1 MPRPRLKTEDSRL
14 KCVTRGRL
22 PKRAGSDA
30 PRARVL
36 PSFSL
41 RPSAFSLAL
50 TVLALLA
57 GHSSASADDGRF
69 GQGLNTNTA
78 TVLVEHD
85 PAFSQWP
92 LNLGVWVKLT
102 NASHYSILIASQTKA
117 SRAHWELFTLNGRLA
132 FYAPGMEP
140 DHVRSQANLGDGR
153 WHFVAASLQPDGV
166 RLAVDGAVVAQQ
178 AVQRPTD
185 LPARQEGLAIG
196 SLVEENVLGSSAILD
211 DLRLRQGTFD
221 ITTVPQGPPRPDATT
236 LVLLSFEG
244 DKKQILVDAAAP
256 KRQVDLRPA
265 IARRPT
271 TVSLPTIVAPTIE
284 NTREVREALLS
295 VVSGMQFNTLS
306 PDTCD
311 YRPAVLAHW
320 RTWSKPSDVFQWNRK
335 LARPDGRIYDEHSL
349 YWDDDFDVLSTT
361 LRRTRALLDLR
372 EKACPESIPAGFAD
386 DLARLSI
393 ADREN
398 RSDSPAECWAR
409 REGLYYAACAL
420 RRTLILSDPKLAFDR
435 LVFLSRGTWAGTRL
449 TTQRNTDQLGGH
461 FATQNFGFIT
471 KPGGGLW
478 IASDWKTRPRLTE
491 PLAEAVVENGPS
503 KGQRLHGSVH
513 SLELSFDAKQL
524 LFAHNFS
531 TENSWTWTD
540 QTTWKIF
547 RINADGT
554 SLVQLTTGPFNDFDA
569 CFLPDGNIA
578 FVSERRGGFIRCFRG
593 LHVPTYVLH
602 RMRPDGSAIHPIS
615 FYETSEWNPS
625 VNREGRLVYARWDYT
640 DREDCLGSTFW
651 VCDPDGC
658 NPRSP
663 HGNYPYPWSTRA
675 DASGYREGPGRAIM
689 SEMGIRAIPGSHKY
703 LCTVAPHHG
712 EHYGAIGVIDLRR
725 PDGGS
730 GIDQLEIV
738 TPYQPFPESRCSD
751 RSNYQY
757 GTPWP
762 LSEDLF
768 LSTSWEDL
776 VVLDRFGNE
785 ELILA
790 RTEVLRAKDDPAMRL
805 CDPIPLA
812 PRPTPPVVRERSQA
826 WPDLPSPESSP
837 ARISVVDVRNSDL
850 PLPEGVEI
858 RWVRVVQNFLKEDP
872 AMDLPRIGY
881 GDENTP
887 RMSLGVVPVEP
898 DGSVHF
904 LAPPN
909 KELMFQLLDEDYRAV
924 HSMRSVAFVHR
935 GEHLSC
941 QGCHEST
948 RHSSLPLAS
957 PPLALRREPSLP
969 VAEPTGREPLVYARH
984 IRPILGK
991 ADLPCLKG
999 LDVSDHETLRNVAFH
1014 LAGGFRGAIM
1024 KPEVGGSRTIPGH
1037 YGARVSV
1044 LGQQAHTAWLE
1055 GRLSDHDYRSLTL
1068 WLDCHSPRLGAY
1080 HGEQLQT
1087 SGVLVWPQTDVAPS
1101 DPLGL
1106 QGSQGENTLKR
1117 IMATAAQFHPSNA
1130 AAPTRWRAE
1139 EVAATSPSQ

>member
-1 MPRPRLKTEDSRL
+1 MNHRQYP
-14 KCVTRGRL
+14 
-22 PKRAGSDA
+22 
-30 PRARVL
+30 ARR
-36 PSFSL
+36 SL
-41 RPSAFSLAL
+41 LLLVFFA
-50 TVLALLA
+50 VLALLTV
-57 GHSSASADDGRF
+57 HSPASADDGRF
-69 GQGLNTNTA
+69 GQGLNTNAA
-78 TVLVEHD
+78 TILVEHD
-85 PAFSQWP
+85 PGFSQWP
-92 LNLGVWVKLT
+92 LNLGMWVKLT

-117 SRAHWELFTLNGRLA
+117 SQAHWELFTLNGRLA
-132 FYAPGMEP
+132 FYAPGLEP

-153 WHFVAASLQPDGV
+153 WHFVAASMQPDRV
-166 RLAVDGAVVAQQ
+166 RLAVDGVVVAEQ
-178 AVQRPTD
+178 AVRRPAN
-185 LPARQEGLAIG
+185 LPTRQEGLAIG
-196 SLVEENVLGSSAILD
+196 SLVEENVLGASAILD
-211 DLRLRQGTFD
+211 DVRLRRGTFD
-221 ITTVPQGPPRPDATT
+221 ITTVPQAPPRPDATT
-236 LVLLSFEG
+236 LLLLSFEG
-244 DKKQILVDAAAP
+244 DNKQMLVDAAAA
-256 KRQVDLRPA
+256 KRRVDLRPA
-265 IARRPT
+265 IARKPA
-271 TVSLPTIVAPTIE
+271 TVSLPTIVAPTEE

-295 VVSGMQFNTLS
+295 AVSDMDFNTLS
-306 PDTCD
+306 PETCD

-320 RTWSKPSDVFQWNRK
+320 RTWSRPSDVFQWNRK

-349 YWDDDFDVLSTT
+349 YWDDDFDVLSTA

-372 EKACPESIPAGFAD
+372 EKTCPQSIPAGFAD
-386 DLARLSI
+386 DLARLAL

-398 RSDSPAECWAR
+398 RPESPAESWAK

-449 TTQRNTDQLGGH
+449 TTQRNTDQQGGH

-471 KPGGGLW
+471 RPGGGLW
-478 IASDWKTRPRLTE
+478 IASNWKTRPRLAE
-491 PLAEAVVENGPS
+491 PLAEAVVEDGPW
-503 KGQRLHGSVH
+503 KGQCLHGSVH
-513 SLELSFDAKQL
+513 SLELSYDARQL
-524 LFAHNFS
+524 LFAHSFA

-540 QTTWKIF
+540 RTTWKIF
-547 RINADGT
+547 RINVDGT
-554 SLVQLTTGPFNDFDA
+554 GLVQLTTGPLNDFDA

-578 FVSERRGGFIRCFRG
+578 FVSERRGGYIRCFRG
-593 LHVPTYVLH
+593 LYVPTYVLH
-602 RMRPDGSAIHPIS
+602 RMRPDGTAIHPIS

-625 VNREGRLVYARWDYT
+625 VDNEGRLVYARWDYT

-675 DASGYREGPGRAIM
+675 DASQYREGPGRAIM

-703 LCTVAPHHG
+703 VCTVAPHHG

-738 TPYQPFPESRCSD
+738 TPYQPFPESRCPD

-768 LSTSWEDL
+768 LTTSWEDL

-790 RTEVLRAKDDPAMRL
+790 RTDVPRAKDDPAMRL

-812 PRPTPPVVRERSQA
+812 SRPTPPVVREKSQA
-826 WPDLPSPESSP
+826 WPDETLPKPSP
-837 ARISVVDVRNSDL
+837 ARISIVDVRNSDL

-948 RHSSLPLAS
+948 QHSSLPLTS

-969 VAEPTGREPLVYARH
+969 VAEPVGREPLVYARH
-984 IRPILGK
+984 IRPILEK

-999 LDVSDHETLRNVAFH
+999 LDVSDHETLRSVAFH

-1044 LGQQAHTAWLE
+1044 LGQQAHAAWID

-1080 HGEQLQT
+1080 HGEQLQM
-1087 SGVLVWPQTDVAPS
+1087 SGVLVWPQTDVDPS

-1106 QGSQGENTLKR
+1106 QGSQGENTLQR
-1117 IMATAAQFHPSNA
+1117 IMTTAAQLHPSNA

-1139 EVAATSPSQ
+1139 EVATSSVSK